1 MPRTPDHLAS
11 TIQKHGSVALKRQST
26 AEIADP
32 FNTDEWEPSQGPFWV
47 HALAGSIAGVAEHSV
62 MFPIDTMKT
71 HAQVL
76 RATPS
81 TIAELV
87 ASCGV
92 PRLWRGVQTMFVGCI
107 PAHAAYF
114 TIYESC
120 NPAFTHQLAGASSTH
135 IDRFAGTLEG
145 STAAAVGS
153 GTAVTVATVAH
164 DCIMT
169 PMDTIKQRLQLG
181 LHNNSML
188 HCFGAVV
195 RTEGQRALVIS
206 LPVTLCMNMPFAA
219 VMGTTNELLRKRL
232 SPNGDPPSAA
242 VYMAAG
248 AGSGALAAAATT
260 PLDAVKTRLQTQHLR
275 FASLDDIVK
284 AESSANKLPCPIP
297 STQSASV
304 LLRRIATEATP
315 NQTHG

>member
-1 MPRTPDHLAS
+1 
-11 TIQKHGSVALKRQST
+11 
-26 AEIADP
+26 
-32 FNTDEWEPSQGPFWV
+32 
-47 HALAGSIAGVAEHSV
+47 
-62 MFPIDTMKT
+62 
-71 HAQVL
+71 
-76 RATPS
+76 
-81 TIAELV
+81 
-87 ASCGV
+87 
-92 PRLWRGVQTMFVGCI
+92 MFVGCI

-153 GTAVTVATVAH
+153 GTAVTVATIAH
-164 DCIMT
+164 DCVMT

-232 SPNGDPPSAA
+232 SPNGDPPSAT

-248 AGSGALAAAATT
+248 AGSLSWPFSLSPCLMCSNAAGRARQRRRGCQSHHSEKDRADRPSF
-260 PLDAVKTRLQTQHLR
+260 PLPQEEGGICA
-275 FASLDDIVK
+275 
-284 AESSANKLPCPIP
+284 
-297 STQSASV
+297 
-304 LLRRIATEATP
+304 
-315 NQTHG
+315 